1 MKRQNFTIFL
11 MLLTFF
17 LLEITVSGQPAD
29 CVPNSG
35 VTSTITFGQGII
47 PTLNGAPLPNGSYI
61 SAMFNTSS
69 GLKCAGFVKWEDK
82 PTSIGAQGKNG
93 TFEGYADG
101 EVYKYRIQLPNG
113 MIIQNSNITV
123 SYKPVDPIF
132 CDNGSDYKKD
142 GISCIQT
149 FAAVQATST
158 ENYKDESNTFIF
170 PNPSSGSI
178 VFKTDLIL
186 SGKVTI
192 TDVNGRQY
200 YFQMKDNI
208 LDLSELNAGV
218 YIIKYSKENFNF
230 REKIILLD

>member
-1 MKRQNFTIFL
+1 MKNPIFTILSLF
-11 MLLTFF
+11 FF
-17 LLEITVSGQPAD
+17 LINLAFKVEGQPTD
-29 CVPNSG
+29 CVQSSG
-35 VTSTITFGQGII
+35 ENATISFGLGIV
-47 PTLNGAPLPNGSYI
+47 PTLNGAPLPNDSYI
-61 SAMFNTSS
+61 SAMFVSSS
-69 GLKCAGFVKWEDK
+69 GLKCAGFIKWEGN
-82 PTSIGAQGKNG
+82 PTAISAQGLNG
-93 TFEGYADG
+93 NFDGYAAG
-101 EVYKYRIQLPNG
+101 EQYKFRIQLPNG
-113 MIIQNSNITV
+113 DTIHNSNITV
-123 SYKPVDPIF
+123 TYKPLDQI
-132 CDNGSDYKKD
+132 CDNGAAYKKD
-142 GISCIQT
+142 GLSCVQS